1 MDQDKNAGVVFLM
14 WLLPFEEIYV
24 TAAKIL
30 GLDEITLRILSAR
43 HQHWSERRARD
54 GGQLDS
60 ETGPVSGPGSVI
72 EWRKGRGGGGG
83 WLYGRTVSKV

>member
-54 GGQLDS
+54 GARWAARQRDGA
-60 ETGPVSGPGSVI
+60 SV
-72 EWRKGRGGGGG
+72 WAG
-83 WLYGRTVSKV
+83 LSD

>member
-14 WLLPFEEIYV
+14 WLLPFEKIYV
-24 TAAKIL
+24 TDAKIL

-54 GGQLDS
+54 GTRWAARQRDGA
-60 ETGPVSGPGSVI
+60 SV
-72 EWRKGRGGGGG
+72 WAG
-83 WLYGRTVSKV
+83 LSD